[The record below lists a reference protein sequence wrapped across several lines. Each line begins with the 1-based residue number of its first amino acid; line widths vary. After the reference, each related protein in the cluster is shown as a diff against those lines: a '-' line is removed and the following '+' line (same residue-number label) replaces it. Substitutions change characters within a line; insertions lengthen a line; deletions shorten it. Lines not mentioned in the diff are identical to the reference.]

1 MALPRFL
8 TQLLIFFTCLL
19 IEFVLGQE
27 NFIVGGQNAVEGEA
41 PYQVSLQ
48 TLAGSHLCGGAIISE
63 RWILTAGHCVKGYPA
78 SRLQVATGTNRYA
91 EPGAIYHP
99 ESIYLH
105 CNYDT
110 PKYHNDVGLLQLNQS
125 IVFDALTQAVE
136 LPTSPF
142 PQGSSELLFTGWGSQ
157 SAAGTLPS
165 QLQKVQQQHLT
176 STACRSLLTDYED
189 LELGPCH
196 ICAYRQAN
204 IGACHGDSG
213 GPLVHKGT
221 LVGILNFFVPCAK
234 GVPDLFMNIMYFRDW
249 MRQTMSG
256 NGKCGQIE
264 QQIIN
269 G

>member
-1 MALPRFL
+1 MALPRVF
-8 TQLLIFFTCLL
+8 TQLFISFAWGL
-19 IEFVLGQE
+19 IEFVLAQE
-27 NFIVGGQNAVEGEA
+27 HFIVGGQNAVEGEA
-41 PYQVSLQ
+41 PYQISLQ
-48 TLAGSHLCGGAIISE
+48 TLAASHLCGGAIISE

-91 EPGAIYHP
+91 DPGAVYYP
-99 ESIYLH
+99 DSIYLH

-110 PKYHNDVGLLQLNQS
+110 PKYHNDIGLLHLNQS
-125 IVFDALTQAVE
+125 IVFDARTQAVD
-136 LPTSPF
+136 LPNTPF

-176 STACRSLLTDYED
+176 STVCKGLLTDYED

-196 ICAYRQAN
+196 VCAYRQAN

-213 GPLVHKGT
+213 GPLVHGGT

-234 GVPDLFMNIMYFRDW
+234 GVPDIFMSIMYYRDW
-249 MRQTMSG
+249 IRQTMSG
-256 NGKCGQIE
+256 NGKCSQVD
-264 QQIIN
+264 QQLIN